1 MSGLCQEI
9 FMLLRD
15 NQVVETD
22 MELNDFV
29 NLMYKPGEQ
38 RLQILRWMILK
49 LSNRHGSYL
58 QPSENAHFG
67 KLLKFSTVFV
77 SWLESLT
84 FYLFLHQLLS
94 NLFLG

>member
-15 NQVVETD
+15 NQVVESD

-38 RLQILRWMILK
+38 RLEILMWMILK
-49 LSNRHGSYL
+49 LSNRHGNYL
-58 QPSENAHFG
+58 QLSENAHLG

-77 SWLESLT
+77 SSL
-84 FYLFLHQLLS
+84 
-94 NLFLG
+94 

>member
-9 FMLLRD
+9 FMILRD
-15 NQVVETD
+15 NQVVEAD

-29 NLMYKPGEQ
+29 NLMYKPGEK
-38 RLQILRWMILK
+38 RLEILMWMILK
-49 LSNRHGSYL
+49 LSNRHGSYSKL
-58 QPSENAHFG
+58 SENAHTG

-84 FYLFLHQLLS
+84 FYLFLRQLVS